1 MGRNGG
7 CRPLL
12 TEVLMELSL
21 QHENKQAGF
30 RVRDPKSSEVATSG
44 SLQDPLPPPPFI
56 EQGFP

>member
-1 MGRNGG
+1 
-7 CRPLL
+7 
-12 TEVLMELSL
+12 MELSL